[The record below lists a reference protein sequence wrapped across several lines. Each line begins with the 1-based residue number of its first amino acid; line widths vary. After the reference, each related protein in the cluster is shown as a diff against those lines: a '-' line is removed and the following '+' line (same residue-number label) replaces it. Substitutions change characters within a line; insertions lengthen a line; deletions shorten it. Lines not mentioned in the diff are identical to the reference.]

1 MKNNYDDDCPL
12 AYALNIIGGK
22 WRMLILYRLLDG
34 GLRYNQLKR
43 KLCGITNIML
53 TRSLRDLEE
62 YGLVKRIQHSEI
74 PPHVE
79 YFITEHAEKLVP
91 TLMFIAEWGKEQRL
105 LVKGE

>member
-1 MKNNYDDDCPL
+1 MKNYYDDCPL
-12 AYALNIIGGK
+12 AHALNIIGGK
-22 WRMLILYRLLDG
+22 WRMLILYHLMGG
-34 GLRYNQLKR
+34 GLRYNQLKK

-91 TLMFIAEWGKEQRL
+91 TLMVIAEWGKEQKL
-105 LVKGE
+105 LEKGE